1 MKKVFYSV
9 QAAEDLEDIFCGLA
23 LWEKHPMEL
32 THVAA
37 YVSDIRKAC
46 DSLGKSAVRRKC
58 TYKLHQQYGTCVLSY
73 RRTSSTVWYIIYN
86 IDEEENI
93 RIEKI
98 INNYMT
104 TE

>member
-9 QAAEDLEDIFCGLA
+9 QAAEDLENIFCGLA
-23 LWEKHPMEL
+23 TWEKHPMEL
-32 THVAA
+32 LHVAA

-46 DSLGKSAVRRKC
+46 DKLGTNVFHRKC
-58 TYKLHQQYGTCVLSY
+58 TYKIHQQYGNYILAY

-86 IDEEENI
+86 IDKEENI

-98 INNYMT
+98 INNYIT